1 MILDLPLNSKVN
13 KVVPK
18 NAFDDYTNPRQK
30 RKFTELISKLTWL
43 NKLSFE
49 TINIKGKD
57 VKEIQVFQVDLKK
70 PEGFGDVLQVI
81 DKAIPY
87 HIVFCIYFK
96 EQVMFLASQKHL
108 NPINEDIAVV
118 DWSFTSKWIDKLD
131 NSYKLNLERSLDFV
145 FFDFCKQ
152 LLGKEVKASNVS
164 DLISYDKTFKE
175 LYKAIS
181 MLEATIGKTKQ
192 FNKKVELNLL
202 LQVKKGELNKLIT

>member
-1 MILDLPLNSKVN
+1 MILELPLKSRVN

-18 NAFDDYTNPRQK
+18 NAFDDYTNSSQK
-30 RKFTELISKLTWL
+30 RKFTEVISKLTWL

-49 TINIKGKD
+49 TVNIKGKD
-57 VKEIQVFQVDLKK
+57 IKEIQVFQVDLKK

-96 EQVMFLASQKHL
+96 EQLMFSASQKHL
-108 NPINEDIAVV
+108 NPTNEDMAVV
-118 DWSFTSKWIDKLD
+118 DWSFTSKWMDKSD

-164 DLISYDKTFKE
+164 DLISYNKTFKE

-202 LQVKKGELNKLIT
+202 LQIKKGELNKLIT

>member
-1 MILDLPLNSKVN
+1 MTLDLPLKSQVN

-18 NAFDDYTNPRQK
+18 NAFDIYTNPRQK

-70 PEGFGDVLQVI
+70 TEGFEDVLQVI

-96 EQVMFLASQKHL
+96 EQVLFSASQKHL
-108 NPINEDIAVV
+108 NPVNEDMAVV
-118 DWSFTSKWIDKLD
+118 DWSFSSKWIVKSDH
-131 NSYKLNLERSLDFV
+131 SYKLHLERSLDFV

-152 LLGKEVKASNVS
+152 LAGKELKSSNIS
-164 DLISYDKTFKE
+164 DLISYDKHLKE
-175 LYKAIS
+175 LNKSISTLKASIS
-181 MLEATIGKTKQ
+181 KTKQ
-192 FNKKVELNLL
+192 FNKKVELNIELQEKRDLL
-202 LQVKKGELNKLIT
+202 KNLMS